1 MPQISVWPDFLPI
14 IGLEQENKQ
23 TKKNKTRSYRRPQT
37 KGWRSLR
44 SSDLASV
51 ILNMTLCRSEIPTSM
66 SSSIP
71 NSSPIAATE
80 NKLDSDV
87 SRSRCMH
94 THNRACLFNSYCY
107 LLFSLF
113 LWQTLTGDIPFSRSQ
128 LKDEEIWVSVMKAFS
143 QKQHCSDS
151 PCLTL
156 LCITA

>member
-94 THNRACLFNSYCY
+94 THNRACLTKTITEKPPSLVFIQ
-107 LLFSLF
+107 LLLLLTVLF
-113 LWQTLTGDIPFSRSQ
+113 ISMTNINRRYTIFQVTIKGWRNMGVGNEGI
-128 LKDEEIWVSVMKAFS
+128 
-143 QKQHCSDS
+143 
-151 PCLTL
+151 
-156 LCITA
+156 

>member
-1 MPQISVWPDFLPI
+1 MTTCAANKCLARFPSYNWTWAR
-14 IGLEQENKQ
+14 KQ
-23 TKKNKTRSYRRPQT
+23 TKKKTRSHRRPQT

-94 THNRACLFNSYCY
+94 THNRACLAQITKNITEKPPSLVFIQ
-107 LLFSLF
+107 LLLLLTVLF
-113 LWQTLTGDIPFSRSQ
+113 ISMTNINRRYTIFQVTIKGWRNMGVGNEGI
-128 LKDEEIWVSVMKAFS
+128 
-143 QKQHCSDS
+143 
-151 PCLTL
+151 
-156 LCITA
+156 